1 MIQNFISKI
10 LFFFAKF
17 QLLRTF
23 VEVTFDD
30 VFLMALIEHNVTV
43 KYALTTTGS

>member
-30 VFLMALIEHNVTV
+30 VFLMAIEHNVTV
-43 KYALTTTGS
+43 KYTLTTTGS